1 MKLSLACWDYDRT
14 RPLIRGLVRAEG
26 IDLQCVNIHYDE
38 IFQRMMLDLEYDAAE
53 LSLSMYVSSLFLKDK
68 QLIALPVFLSRFFPH
83 STVYVNK
90 ESRIDT
96 PQELRGKRIGIH
108 SYQFT
113 AGVWIRGILAEH
125 HGVPLESVT
134 YVIGGLA
141 DPKEIH
147 IQLPFEAPKGVKLER
162 LQKSSTLADAL
173 ENGEI
178 DALYST
184 TTPQHFKEKAS
195 NVLRLFKN
203 YRGTEEEYFKET
215 RIFPM
220 MHVLVLKRSIYEE
233 NPWIARSL
241 FSAFLKSK
249 QMAYEQLYQR
259 RTLDPW
265 CAANADHLVE
275 LMGSDFWPYGLKPN
289 ELALDK
295 FLQYH
300 SEQGLSK
307 YKIEPKDLFVSESA
321 LETQQ

>member
-14 RPLIRGLVRAEG
+14 RPIIRGLVRPEG
-26 IDLQCVNIHYDE
+26 IDLECVNIHYDE
-38 IFQRMMLDLEYDAAE
+38 IFQRMMLGLEYDVAE
-53 LSLSMYVSSLFLKDK
+53 LSFSMYVSSLFSKEK

-90 ESRIDT
+90 GSHIDT
-96 PQELRGKRIGIH
+96 PQELRGKRVGIH

-134 YVIGGLA
+134 YVIGGLS
-141 DPKEIH
+141 DPKEVH

-162 LQKSSTLADAL
+162 LENANTLSDAL
-173 ENGEI
+173 RNGEI

-184 TTPQHFKEKAS
+184 TPPRSYKTHVS
-195 NVLRLFKN
+195 HISRLFEN

-220 MHVLVLKRSIYEE
+220 MHVLALKRSVYED
-233 NPWIARSL
+233 NPWIAKSL

-249 QMAYEQLYQR
+249 QIAYEELYQR
-259 RTLDPW
+259 RTIDPW
-265 CAANADHLVE
+265 CAAHGDHLVE
-275 LMGSDFWPYGLKPN
+275 LMGQDFWPYGLKPN
-289 ELALDK
+289 ERALNK

-307 YKIEPKDLFVSESA
+307 YKIEPKDLFVPESV
-321 LETQQ
+321 LEPQ